1 MSKILDNRPAHV
13 HINTIINIENWQLT
27 CPYAPERTAYSVK
40 LKVLIQNIIKN
51 NLDISQIVD
60 INKSRFSQSGK
71 IIVLVWNICKS
82 SATSHL
88 EGGLVLHSVRHTLCL
103 KSIAACIIYI
113 RAHWNRG

>member
-82 SATSHL
+82 SANITFRRRLS
-88 EGGLVLHSVRHTLCL
+88 
-103 KSIAACIIYI
+103 AAFCQ
-113 RAHWNRG
+113 AHFMSQEHCSLYNIH